1 MSPTKTIKLP
11 TPDPTSPGH
20 HAPTPPTTPHPNSQ
34 PRNQK
39 DEPSHLTGVR
49 RPHKEPLETVKV
61 GSGGEESVEL
71 VEFPL
76 GVWLNNTK
84 ARREGLYGDRCIS

>member
-1 MSPTKTIKLP
+1 M
-11 TPDPTSPGH
+11 
-20 HAPTPPTTPHPNSQ
+20 
-34 PRNQK
+34 
-39 DEPSHLTGVR
+39 R